1 MSVIDVHHSRKML
14 LARTSVRSLLEP
26 VRQQEL
32 PVDRILPPVGIC
44 AFRATC
50 KASVCR
56 NDRNDPA
63 CSGSKGH

>member
-1 MSVIDVHHSRKML
+1 MAAIEVQHFRKTHV
-14 LARTSVRSLLEP
+14 ARTSVRSQLEP
-26 VRQQEL
+26 VRHQEL
-32 PVDRILPPVGIC
+32 PDDTILPPAGIC

-56 NDRNDPA
+56 NGRKDPT